1 MIGGWRTVFRRVLM
15 DLPNNEAP
23 DELNT
28 GAKKVVSI
36 RRVIA
41 LVGTVGL
48 WRRHSPF
55 EWSYG

>member
-1 MIGGWRTVFRRVLM
+1 MVPGHHRPSL
-15 DLPNNEAP
+15 DLPSNQAP